1 MYLDVNQIDFSYT
14 NGQTKVLN
22 NFSLTAQKGEVLS
35 IVGSSGS
42 GKSTLLRILSGLEE
56 RSSGT
61 IKLDGVIFQNK
72 NTFVE
77 PEKRNIGFVFQ
88 DYALYPFLSVWQNIE
103 FGIKKMPYN
112 QRKQRIS
119 DMLALVKIT
128 ELSNRYPHELSGGQ
142 MQRVALAR
150 SLAPKPRL
158 LLMDEPFSNLDA
170 SLVND
175 LRGELKSL
183 LKHEQM
189 TVILVTHNKEDAT
202 FMSDRIIEIH
212 S

>member
-1 MYLDVNQIDFSYT
+1 MYLDVNQIDFSYN
-14 NGQTKVLN
+14 NGHQKILSA
-22 NFSLTAQKGEVLS
+22 FSMSAAKGEIVS
-35 IVGSSGS
+35 IVGTSGS

-61 IKLDGVIFQNK
+61 IKLDGVIMQN
-72 NTFVE
+72 NSIFIE

-88 DYALYPFLSVWQNIE
+88 DYALYPFLNVWQNIE
-103 FGIKKMPYN
+103 FGIKKMPHD
-112 QRKQRIS
+112 QRNQRIS
-119 DMLALVKIT
+119 DMLALVKIP
-128 ELSNRYPHELSGGQ
+128 ELSDRYPHELSGGQ

-150 SLAPKPRL
+150 SLAPQPRL

-170 SLVND
+170 TLVTD
-175 LRGELKSL
+175 LRSELKML